1 MARSKN
7 YRFPPVIQAFINTKN
22 VMHAVILRDMRTR
35 FFNHGLGFIIVP
47 LWPLVHMGVLITIH
61 AVSGRAAPPYG
72 ESTALFYATGLVPT
86 LTFMYVSRFMGYSA
100 IQNKPMMAFPVVKA
114 LDVMFGRAFLEII
127 ASCITI
133 TLITTI
139 LWSADQHP
147 WPFDVENAVS
157 AYLATIFLAIGC
169 GTVAGVLSLAQPM
182 VMTGYQLLII
192 CTYLS
197 SGTMFIASNLPD
209 EVSYPLSFNPVL
221 VCVEWMRTAYYETYS
236 DKLIDKPY
244 VLGFALGSLFLGL
257 MIEKIFRRKLR
268 EG

>member
-1 MARSKN
+1 MARSNKN
-7 YRFPPVIQAFINTKN
+7 RLPPAIQAFINSKN
-22 VMHAVILRDMRTR
+22 VIYAVILRDMRTR

-61 AVSGRAAPPYG
+61 AASGRAAPPYG
-72 ESTALFYATGLVPT
+72 ESTSLFYATGLVPT

-100 IQNKPMMAFPVVKA
+100 IQNKPMMAFPIVKA

-139 LWSADQHP
+139 LWLADQHP
-147 WPFDVENAVS
+147 WPIDVENAVS

-182 VMTGYQLLII
+182 IMTVYQLIII

-197 SGTMFIASNLPD
+197 SGTMFVASNLPD
-209 EVSYPLSFNPVL
+209 EVSYPLSYNPVL

-236 DKLIDKPY
+236 DKLVDKAY
-244 VLGFALGSLFLGL
+244 IFEFALVSLFLGL
-257 MIEKIFRRKLR
+257 LIEKVFRRQLR
-268 EG
+268 EA